1 MKDSADNQYWSM
13 TEGVFNCL
21 IDSVRTKAFAKAIKK
36 TVAKG
41 DVVVDMGTGSGI
53 LAMLAARAGAKKVY
67 AVEIDP
73 NNIKTLRNTFKKNGF
88 EKIIEVVEGSI
99 LEARLPEKVDVVIG
113 EMIAT
118 ALIEELQVLA
128 MNHILKYSKKN
139 VKVLLNKY
147 ETSVDLVHNKNKYY
161 DFSFDIL
168 RYEYPEEA
176 ELTSTPHTK
185 KTLVQSYD
193 FSKQTKNLT
202 VKNKFELHIT
212 KAGYVNGVRLSGKT
226 TFYDGSTLGGTF
238 AYDYPLILPIAETSV
253 KKGEVYIVDLQYKV
267 CGGMNTL
274 RYSLHKK

>member
-1 MKDSADNQYWSM
+1 MKETADNQYWSM

-36 TVAKG
+36 TVSRG

-53 LAMLAARAGAKKVY
+53 LAMLAAKAGAKKVY

-73 NNIKTLRNTFKKNGF
+73 NNIKTLRNTFKKNGY
-88 EKIIEVVEGSI
+88 ENTIEVIEGSI
-99 LEARLPEKVDVVIG
+99 LEAELPEKVDVVIG

-147 ETSVDLVHNKNKYY
+147 DTSVDLVHNQNNYY
-161 DFSFDIL
+161 GFSFDIL
-168 RYEYPEEA
+168 RYEYSEEKDL
-176 ELTSTPHTK
+176 ESTTFSR
-185 KTLVQSYD
+185 KTIVQSYN
-193 FSKQTKNLT
+193 FSKPVKNLI
-202 VKNKFELHIT
+202 VKNKFPVEISKSGT
-212 KAGYVNGVRLSGKT
+212 INGVRLSGKT
-226 TFYDGSTLGGTF
+226 TFHDGSTLGGTF
-238 AYDYPLILPIAETSV
+238 AYDYPLILPISETVV
-253 KKGEVYIVDLQYKV
+253 KKGETYVVDLQYKV

-274 RYSLHKK
+274 KYSLNKK